1 MKHQAKNLYL
11 EDMKD
16 FDCDYKLK
24 RGWSRYLLAQ
34 YITYKADRVGIKV
47 QKVKPITDRI
57 KKQSNLTIIKKQEHC
72 IIAMQKKSCTIKD
85 LVK

>member
-47 QKVKPITDRI
+47 QKVKPITDPYKETIEFDDNKETRALYYSDA
-57 KKQSNLTIIKKQEHC
+57 KK
-72 IIAMQKKSCTIKD
+72 IALSKD